1 MLLLSINNRS
11 ISNLLKPATTRT
23 IQVRTRADLAP
34 RKTKYRK
41 AFKGSVP
48 VRTGGSTLAT
58 TLEHGQFG
66 LRVLEPCRI
75 SAKTLQSCETAI
87 KRAIKTTKGAK
98 CYLRVFPDLPV
109 CVKGNEV
116 RMGKGKGPFEYWAC
130 RAVVGR
136 VLFEVGG
143 GGIAKEIAYAA
154 LQHAKP
160 RLPLL
165 IDRLDE
171 HHQPFD
177 PLKQKQILND
187 QDQVPEDLDLRTLSI
202 PPNLEWIKE
211 NGGWNSFGDLNPW
224 DSRNQGESL
233 LGMPKLYDPKI
244 DRKQALKNLL
254 NTLIYSYM
262 NLLQVLSTKG
272 PVTQSTT
279 TTSTTTTETDQIV
292 SHIELTAFNFLGLSN
307 ELRPAQ
313 ATQTLKLMLVNQAH
327 LKRQK
332 AKDVILTC
340 ENLRNQLAALKS
352 SHDYQDQNT
361 SIIDPIRS
369 DPGEDGGDHNGGT
382 YDYELLNSYINNS

>member
-1 MLLLSINNRS
+1 MES
-11 ISNLLKPATTRT
+11 
-23 IQVRTRADLAP
+23 
-34 RKTKYRK
+34 
-41 AFKGSVP
+41 
-48 VRTGGSTLAT
+48 
-58 TLEHGQFG
+58 
-66 LRVLEPCRI
+66 
-75 SAKTLQSCETAI
+75 
-87 KRAIKTTKGAK
+87 
-98 CYLRVFPDLPV
+98 
-109 CVKGNEV
+109 NEV
-116 RMGKGKGPFEYWAC
+116 NPSF
-130 RAVVGR
+130 
-136 VLFEVGG
+136 FPPP
-143 GGIAKEIAYAA
+143 
-154 LQHAKP
+154 P
-160 RLPLL
+160 RRYESFTTQNLRLSKLL

>member
-1 MLLLSINNRS
+1 MES
-11 ISNLLKPATTRT
+11 
-23 IQVRTRADLAP
+23 
-34 RKTKYRK
+34 
-41 AFKGSVP
+41 
-48 VRTGGSTLAT
+48 
-58 TLEHGQFG
+58 
-66 LRVLEPCRI
+66 
-75 SAKTLQSCETAI
+75 
-87 KRAIKTTKGAK
+87 
-98 CYLRVFPDLPV
+98 
-109 CVKGNEV
+109 NEV
-116 RMGKGKGPFEYWAC
+116 NPSF
-130 RAVVGR
+130 
-136 VLFEVGG
+136 FPPP
-143 GGIAKEIAYAA
+143 
-154 LQHAKP
+154 P
-160 RLPLL
+160 RRYESFTTQNLRLSKLL

-244 DRKQALKNLL
+244 GQFLPFPSSSSSSSCPVFLHSFCASLDRKQALKNLL

>member
-160 RLPLL
+160 RLPVKSEFIDINSKARLGSLL
-165 IDRLDE
+165 VDKPMSKERYLRLSGTGGVVADKPLVVISKMLDKIRLDRV
-171 HHQPFD
+171 
-177 PLKQKQILND
+177 N
-187 QDQVPEDLDLRTLSI
+187 
-202 PPNLEWIKE
+202 
-211 NGGWNSFGDLNPW
+211 
-224 DSRNQGESL
+224 
-233 LGMPKLYDPKI
+233 
-244 DRKQALKNLL
+244 
-254 NTLIYSYM
+254 
-262 NLLQVLSTKG
+262 
-272 PVTQSTT
+272 STT
-279 TTSTTTTETDQIV
+279 TTTATT
-292 SHIELTAFNFLGLSN
+292 A
-307 ELRPAQ
+307 
-313 ATQTLKLMLVNQAH
+313 
-327 LKRQK
+327 
-332 AKDVILTC
+332 
-340 ENLRNQLAALKS
+340 
-352 SHDYQDQNT
+352 
-361 SIIDPIRS
+361 
-369 DPGEDGGDHNGGT
+369 
-382 YDYELLNSYINNS
+382 